1 MALSALS
8 MAHNV
13 QRPDA
18 LEHYQQVIPALKNS
32 VQSTEDSYSDG
43 AFLSHYIL
51 LLYEVSHNSALSESQ
66 YSKEEN
72 WITFSLLLRKELSGV
87 IAK

>member
-32 VQSTEDSYSDG
+32 VQSSEDSYSDG

-51 LLYEVSHNSALSESQ
+51 LLYEVRHNSAQGVSHYE
-66 YSKEEN
+66 KTAN
-72 WITFSLLLRKELSGV
+72 WITF
-87 IAK
+87 